1 MKTPIKKFTS
11 VFLSL
16 LMLVSIF
23 TVSGSVASAVDT
35 DNVSTGEHTVVLDAS
50 FCDSGGYAEWYAWTW
65 TGDNE
70 GHWVQASG
78 GTSSSDITYQG
89 IEDNVVFARMNP
101 EKDIPNWNTETDTQI
116 VWNQTDN
123 LTVDGGKYVIDSW
136 GDGWGAKLTGH
147 WEDGGGDN
155 PNPGGGGTTGDYY
168 LVGYINSVDVEGND
182 YHFENGQLTLSVT
195 SDTYVAVK
203 NGSGEWY
210 MTHGFPGMDATSTT
224 LYKTYYGEEGTDKFF
239 VPTGEITLTLT
250 ENSDGTLTISYSN
263 GGGGGGDD
271 PQPTGDYYLV
281 GYINAVDVEGNDY
294 PFVNGQLTLSVTDES
309 YVAVKNSAGEWYMTH
324 GFPGMDAT
332 STTLYK
338 TYYGEEGTDKF
349 YLPTGEL
356 TLTLSENGD
365 GTLTISYSNGG
376 GDITDPVITDP
387 VVTDPVVTDPVVTDP
402 PTDPPTTPTSSV
414 TSPVVT
420 TQPASTI
427 PTDPT
432 YDDEDKNL
440 YVSAKSNIN
449 IAGSKVKANGNTISV
464 SFTIKAPEKLD
475 DGQFFVTYDS
485 SKLYLSSTYNTQSSM
500 FPVAKNATY
509 NLDAKPSMIMFNF
522 SGTEGAY
529 DFTNGGVLINLVFT
543 RKSAS
548 TVGTALVYL
557 NVCDLNS
564 KNTSYVDDGNIKNS
578 TGLEVG
584 QTVSEPV
591 VTEPKDDDVA
601 TDANPNLT
609 VNAYSNINH
618 EIQKIVVD
626 KNNVKVTFKMTV
638 PELIAYG
645 KGVVTYDSDKLA
657 LEAKYNTQSSMFTT
671 LNSQTIYNLKAGTGT
686 MMFSFTSAD
695 PSTQSGTYD
704 FRTGGDVISLVFT
717 LKQGATGSADV
728 YLDLID
734 LGTFTKDYIE
744 QGKSTPST
752 GDVTSNVILEAQTAT
767 TSSTDETSIPIASS
781 TGGDVTTPTD
791 DSSGSTTPNTSE
803 PATSP
808 TANTTAKPAPKP
820 TQPTTAA
827 KPSKD
832 VGKGTP
838 VASADK
844 FVKNLKND
852 KDPKGSVFN
861 GLKAKSSKVKKT
873 SIKVTWSK
881 VKKAKGYIVY
891 GNKCGKSYK
900 KIKTVKGTS
909 YTQKKLKKGTYYKY
923 LIMAYDKNNKI
934 LSTSKTLH
942 VATTGGKYG
951 NYKSVKLNK
960 TKISLK
966 KGKTYKLKA
975 TCKKQSK
982 KLKVKDHR
990 KVKYESTKTKIATVS
1005 SSGKIKAKKKGT
1017 CYIYAYAQ
1025 NGVYKKAKVTVKK

>member
-1 MKTPIKKFTS
+1 MKTSLKKLTS
-11 VFLSL
+11 VFLAV
-16 LMLVSIF
+16 LMLISVFSVVGVSAADTNT
-23 TVSGSVASAVDT
+23 TVTGYSGSFTFHPGEAAENNPTWYVWTWNQAEGGGEFVKG
-35 DNVSTGEHTVVLDAS
+35 TGEGDSIHFDGVGDTVVFLRMENGAEPDWNACWNRTGDVKVQGSDAYFS
-50 FCDSGGYAEWYAWTW
+50 KWSGQVEGKDAFEVTWDGSSGG
-65 TGDNE
+65 
-70 GHWVQASG
+70 G
-78 GTSSSDITYQG
+78 G
-89 IEDNVVFARMNP
+89 
-101 EKDIPNWNTETDTQI
+101 
-116 VWNQTDN
+116 
-123 LTVDGGKYVIDSW
+123 
-136 GDGWGAKLTGH
+136 
-147 WEDGGGDN
+147 
-155 PNPGGGGTTGDYY
+155 GGGGTTGDYY
-168 LVGYINSVDVEGND
+168 LVGYINAVDVEGND

-195 SDTYVAVK
+195 GETYVAVK
-203 NGSGEWY
+203 NGAGEWY

-239 VPTGEITLTLT
+239 LPTGEITLTLT

-263 GGGGGGDD
+263 GGG
-271 PQPTGDYYLV
+271 
-281 GYINAVDVEGNDY
+281 
-294 PFVNGQLTLSVTDES
+294 
-309 YVAVKNSAGEWYMTH
+309 
-324 GFPGMDAT
+324 
-332 STTLYK
+332 
-338 TYYGEEGTDKF
+338 
-349 YLPTGEL
+349 
-356 TLTLSENGD
+356 
-365 GTLTISYSNGG
+365 
-376 GDITDPVITDP
+376 DITDPVVTDPVVTDP

-402 PTDPPTTPTSSV
+402 PTDPPTSAPTQAPTTSTSATSSETKATDPETTIPGQTGLNIITALNGTTVSTPTNVTGKTVSVSYSLTAPLLLEDAQGTLNYDSTKLKLAKFEVPNVSSQLTTNLEIPNAAKFNFTGVNGDTKSGVYDFKNGAVLVKATFSVVDGVTGSTTIDLVIEELDGLEGGNQVAYFTNSTPSADASAVIPSLSNPKVESSDDTIPTSS
-414 TSPVVT
+414 
-420 TQPASTI
+420 
-427 PTDPT
+427 PTD
-432 YDDEDKNL
+432 
-440 YVSAKSNIN
+440 SSN
-449 IAGSKVKANGNTISV
+449 
-464 SFTIKAPEKLD
+464 
-475 DGQFFVTYDS
+475 
-485 SKLYLSSTYNTQSSM
+485 
-500 FPVAKNATY
+500 
-509 NLDAKPSMIMFNF
+509 
-522 SGTEGAY
+522 
-529 DFTNGGVLINLVFT
+529 
-543 RKSAS
+543 
-548 TVGTALVYL
+548 
-557 NVCDLNS
+557 
-564 KNTSYVDDGNIKNS
+564 
-578 TGLEVG
+578 
-584 QTVSEPV
+584 
-591 VTEPKDDDVA
+591 
-601 TDANPNLT
+601 
-609 VNAYSNINH
+609 
-618 EIQKIVVD
+618 
-626 KNNVKVTFKMTV
+626 
-638 PELIAYG
+638 
-645 KGVVTYDSDKLA
+645 
-657 LEAKYNTQSSMFTT
+657 TT
-671 LNSQTIYNLKAGTGT
+671 
-686 MMFSFTSAD
+686 
-695 PSTQSGTYD
+695 P
-704 FRTGGDVISLVFT
+704 TGG
-717 LKQGATGSADV
+717 
-728 YLDLID
+728 
-734 LGTFTKDYIE
+734 
-744 QGKSTPST
+744 
-752 GDVTSNVILEAQTAT
+752 
-767 TSSTDETSIPIASS
+767 ETSS

-873 SIKVTWSK
+873 SIKITWSK

-891 GNKCGKSYK
+891 GNKCGKKYK